1 MLGVECNA
9 DLLSL
14 DELAILAPFQTRRTP
29 MYSPHPFEP
38 RDSEQVIEAA
48 QHRETGLEAST
59 TYPLLPWTL
68 EALPGTT
75 WRHLPTGL
83 PMRVDRIGTD
93 EEGRPLPIPAD
104 ELVGPG
110 EYLPDLGFWWSD
122 RFCIERWVRVDHLPP
137 AVQLAWFCRVVAHR
151 RTWTK
156 QVDIDWFTWRHVQE
170 AAAVV
175 TRLARTFAEQY
186 GLSLP
191 PDLLPVRT
199 FPRPIPRVQ
208 ESPGESDVHL
218 VVSELA
224 QYTFDSLLARLSTVP
239 DNIVLDTAYPSV
251 NELSSPWMKKGAQEY
266 LLALYVGETIA
277 EFCEQIAAYAHR
289 KHVPF
294 VLRPREREELARK
307 LLWLAPAL
315 HHTAGEQGGDGAF
328 RRLLKKFASTVGD
341 RVLRLPALGDKY
353 LEYDMESIAARL
365 CLGMAIQPDRKHPE
379 RSYGFWRSCVGNT
392 LGVALYMSLLVW
404 ILPRHEDM
412 ARLLQYEYFQ
422 EGIPDLYEATLL
434 ARSHHRRATLRRGHR
449 AGEIQ
454 PGPTALGD

>member
-1 MLGVECNA
+1 MSRREVT
-9 DLLSL
+9 
-14 DELAILAPFQTRRTP
+14 FTR
-29 MYSPHPFEP
+29 
-38 RDSEQVIEAA
+38 
-48 QHRETGLEAST
+48 
-59 TYPLLPWTL
+59 
-68 EALPGTT
+68 
-75 WRHLPTGL
+75 
-83 PMRVDRIGTD
+83 
-93 EEGRPLPIPAD
+93 
-104 ELVGPG
+104 
-110 EYLPDLGFWWSD
+110 
-122 RFCIERWVRVDHLPP
+122 
-137 AVQLAWFCRVVAHR
+137 
-151 RTWTK
+151 
-156 QVDIDWFTWRHVQE
+156 
-170 AAAVV
+170 
-175 TRLARTFAEQY
+175 
-186 GLSLP
+186 
-191 PDLLPVRT
+191 
-199 FPRPIPRVQ
+199 
-208 ESPGESDVHL
+208 
-218 VVSELA
+218 
-224 QYTFDSLLARLSTVP
+224 
-239 DNIVLDTAYPSV
+239 
-251 NELSSPWMKKGAQEY
+251 
-266 LLALYVGETIA
+266 
-277 EFCEQIAAYAHR
+277 EQIAAYAHR